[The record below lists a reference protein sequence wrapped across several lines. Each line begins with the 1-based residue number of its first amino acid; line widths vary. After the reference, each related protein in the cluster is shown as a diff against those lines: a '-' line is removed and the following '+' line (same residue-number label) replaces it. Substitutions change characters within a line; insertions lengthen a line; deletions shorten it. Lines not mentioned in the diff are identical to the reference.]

1 VLIEGLTFAGGG
13 LREPLGIEELA
24 LQVLF
29 PKLTCLAVVAELLEA
44 GAVDVEAGELEI
56 GGVQGSLQVADRC
69 LGLLLLALV
78 LSEEISDFRPGSR

>member
-1 VLIEGLTFAGGG
+1 MLIEGLTFAGGG
-13 LREPLGIEELA
+13 LSEPLGIEELS

-44 GAVDVEAGELEI
+44 GAVDVEAGELMT
-56 GGVQGSLQVADRC
+56 GGVQGSLQVADGG

-78 LSEEISDFRPGSR
+78 LSEEISDFRP